1 MKTKSLV
8 ILMSSVFAFN
18 AANAGSLE
26 ITNCS
31 LSEFSYTY
39 AVENGETG
47 TIQMGSLNEESISLE
62 PSVVDKGTGS
72 DEYDLTDDLP
82 DGNVFVTLVD
92 GDEITTR
99 ICEEVSGE

>member
-1 MKTKSLV
+1 MKAKYLV
-8 ILMSSVFAFN
+8 MLIGSAFALN
-18 AANAGSLE
+18 TANAGSLE

-39 AVENGETG
+39 AVENEETG
-47 TIQMGSLNEESISLE
+47 TIQMGSLSDENISLE
-62 PSVVDKGTGS
+62 PSVVDMGPGS

-99 ICEEVSGE
+99 ICQESAD

>member
-1 MKTKSLV
+1 MKTKNVVVV
-8 ILMSSVFAFN
+8 IGSVFALN

-47 TIQMGSLNEESISLE
+47 TIQMGSLTDDNISLE
-62 PSVVDKGTGS
+62 PSIVDIGTGS

-82 DGNVFVTLVD
+82 DANVFVTLVD

-99 ICEEVSGE
+99 ICSEAAVE

>member
-1 MKTKSLV
+1 MKAKYLV
-8 ILMSSVFAFN
+8 MLIGSAFALN
-18 AANAGSLE
+18 TANAGSLE

-47 TIQMGSLNEESISLE
+47 TIQMGSLSDENISLE
-62 PSVVDKGTGS
+62 PSVVDIGTGS

-82 DGNVFVTLVD
+82 DANVFVTLVD

-99 ICEEVSGE
+99 ICQESSD

>member
-39 AVENGETG
+39 AVETAKPGQSRWEVL
-47 TIQMGSLNEESISLE
+47 MM
-62 PSVVDKGTGS
+62 KA
-72 DEYDLTDDLP
+72 
-82 DGNVFVTLVD
+82 LVWNQ
-92 GDEITTR
+92 
-99 ICEEVSGE
+99 VL

>member
-1 MKTKSLV
+1 MNIKNIV
-8 ILMSSVFAFN
+8 VLMSTVFVLN

-39 AVENGETG
+39 AVENDEIG
-47 TIQMGSLNEESISLE
+47 TIQMGSLNDESISLE

-82 DGNVFVTLVD
+82 DANIFVTLVD